1 MWRMGWLWKS
11 AVVGSAVAL
20 PIGALVGIQCR
31 SFILALIAT
40 LIVEYSMIVGAIA
53 IRGGTHPEYDED
65 QVDDSDSDA

>member
-1 MWRMGWLWKS
+1 M
-11 AVVGSAVAL
+11 
-20 PIGALVGIQCR
+20 VGIQCR